1 MADPR
6 QMIIEII
13 YDDDKGTPVLKK
25 NTAAVEKYGKE
36 LKAFEKQLQNTTP
49 KQHQLGKTTQATNLA
64 MMDAGRILQDL
75 PYGIRGVA
83 NNIDPMIQSFQRLQ
97 KQTGGSR
104 QAFKAL
110 LGSLTGPAGIAIG
123 VSAVTSLLVAFGPQ
137 IKDFFSNFGEGAK
150 DVEQAKKEVELL
162 KSAVKGGVGD
172 FVGAFP
178 KEEQLKAVKEALKQ
192 FDPKVNGA
200 KDLKVDVDAITSA
213 LATFDPD
220 ALVFSQDE
228 NGNLVSQTKEEIIA
242 TLSEQHNLNDA
253 VKEEL
258 ERRLAI
264 LQADEKIAEARKRLN
279 LNSSAISYDQ
289 TDKGKELSTTARLS
303 LEVLPPEEII
313 LDDGLLRDVPIE
325 MPDLMAEFP
334 FEKLGESGFAGARG
348 IDSLTNALQRYGFT
362 LQEING
368 MSEETG
374 RQFLKDAMAAEQL
387 SNVVSSG
394 LVNAMGQGAEAI
406 GALAAGNATPEE
418 LFGGFKLLF
427 ADFLSTF
434 GQQLIALGIGK
445 ISLDNLFKSIGGGP
459 AAIAAGVA
467 LVAAA
472 GAVRSSAQNQLS
484 NITGSGST
492 GNVIVGYRGAAVP
505 SGANEQSLSFPK
517 NVAITLNDGFG
528 GIVAR
533 GTMELDRKGQKIY
546 TGG

>member
-13 YDDDKGTPVLKK
+13 YDDDKGTPVLKS
-25 NTAAVEKYGKE
+25 NSEAVKKYGKE
-36 LKAFEKQLQNTTP
+36 LKAFEKQLQNTAP
-49 KQHQLGKTTQATNLA
+49 KQQQLGKTTQATNLA

-97 KQTGGSR
+97 KQTGSSG
-104 QAFKAL
+104 AALKAL

-137 IKDFFSNFGEGAK
+137 IKEFFSNFGEGAK
-150 DVEQAKKEVELL
+150 DVEKA
-162 KSAVKGGVGD
+162 
-172 FVGAFP
+172 
-178 KEEQLKAVKEALKQ
+178 KEEIESLFKVAGNVGEKLGLTDTEALSGIQDILGLFTALEDIGEEYNKLQGDGDSQ
-192 FDPKVNGA
+192 FGITSE
-200 KDLKVDVDAITSA
+200 KDLKRAELLRGVTSEINVAISEQTD
-213 LATFDPD
+213 F
-220 ALVFSQDE
+220 VK
-228 NGNLVSQTKEEIIA
+228 NLSKTQRDSILERITKLKEEAELRENIKQLIIDSLGA
-242 TLSEQHNLNDA
+242 EKLREIG
-253 VKEEL
+253 EG
-258 ERRLAI
+258 LA
-264 LQADEKIAEARKRLN
+264 AEAR
-279 LNSSAISYDQ
+279 SSIELIAPDYSDVDLPDSDLPNKMDFSGMIDG
-289 TDKGKELSTTARLS
+289 GK
-303 LEVLPPEEII
+303 
-313 LDDGLLRDVPIE
+313 
-325 MPDLMAEFP
+325 
-334 FEKLGESGFAGARG
+334 AGAFA
-348 IDSLTNALQRYGFT
+348 IDSLTNALQRYGYT
-362 LQEING
+362 LQEIKG

-374 RQFLKDAMAAEQL
+374 RQFLKDAIAAEQL

-406 GALAAGNATPEE
+406 GALASGNATPEE

-472 GAVRSSAQNQLS
+472 GAVRSSAQNQLG
-484 NITGSGST
+484 NITSSGST
-492 GNVIVGYRGAAVP
+492 GNVIVGYRGATVP
-505 SGANEQSLSFPK
+505 SGANEQGLSFPK

>member
-13 YDDDKGTPVLKK
+13 YDDDKGTPVLKS
-25 NTAAVEKYGKE
+25 NSEAVKKYGKE
-36 LKAFEKQLQNTTP
+36 LKGFEKQLQNTTP
-49 KQHQLGKTTQATNLA
+49 KQQQLGKTTQATNLA
-64 MMDAGRILQDL
+64 MLDAGRILQDL

-97 KQTGGSR
+97 KQTGGNK
-104 QAFKAL
+104 QALKAL

-150 DVEQAKKEVELL
+150 DVERANEEIEKLFSVTKDLSNSAGLTEIEGLKGVEGLLNILETPKLIEDRLKKMRGPRGAGLTTIFDVKTEQELIKTLGEVRNAIGEQSEFAQSLNQTQITQIRERIEKLKDEAELRETL
-162 KSAVKGGVGD
+162 KNL
-172 FVGAFP
+172 FI
-178 KEEQLKAVKEALKQ
+178 ETNKEALKQ
-192 FDPKVNGA
+192 KGIELREEARSSVE
-200 KDLKVDVDAITSA
+200 VV
-213 LATFDPD
+213 DPD
-220 ALVFSQDE
+220 YSDIDLPDSDLPNKMDFSDMLD
-228 NGNLVSQTKEEIIA
+228 G
-242 TLSEQHNLNDA
+242 
-253 VKEEL
+253 
-258 ERRLAI
+258 
-264 LQADEKIAEARKRLN
+264 
-279 LNSSAISYDQ
+279 
-289 TDKGKELSTTARLS
+289 GK
-303 LEVLPPEEII
+303 
-313 LDDGLLRDVPIE
+313 
-325 MPDLMAEFP
+325 
-334 FEKLGESGFAGARG
+334 AGAFA

-362 LQEING
+362 LQEIKG

-406 GALAAGNATPEE
+406 GALVAGNATPEE

-434 GQQLIALGIGK
+434 GQQLITLGIGK
-445 ISLDNLFKSIGGGP
+445 IALDNLFKSIGGGP

-472 GAVRSSAQNQLS
+472 GAVRSSAQNQLG

-492 GNVIVGYRGAAVP
+492 GNVIVGYRGASVA
-505 SGANEQSLSFPK
+505 SGGNEQNLSFPK